1 MNVLCLVGPTGTGKS
16 RLGLH
21 IAERFRGAIINAD
34 SRQVYRDFPIIT
46 ARPSPADEARCP
58 HHLYGFLATEE
69 KMSAGSWAG
78 AALECIRTL
87 HGEGRLPVLVGGTGL
102 YLRALLD
109 GIVDIPPVPGH
120 VSARLLR
127 ECGEQGPEALHATLQ
142 RLDPVYA
149 ARIHPRDRQRIVR
162 ALEVHAATGKTFTW
176 WHEHTPPPP
185 PFRVLRLGLRLALDA
200 LTPLL
205 EQRIRLMLEAGA
217 LDEAERA
224 LKGCPDP
231 GAPGWSGIG
240 CAELH
245 AVLQGRLSLDEARTL
260 WLKNTR
266 AYAKRQLTWFRADP
280 RIRWFTPDEMPEA
293 IRCVEVWLQESLFD

>member
-21 IAERFRGAIINAD
+21 VAERFCGAIVNAD

-46 ARPSPADEARCP
+46 ARPSPEDEARCP
-58 HHLYGFLATEE
+58 HHLYGFLSTEE

-78 AALECIRTL
+78 AALERIRTL
-87 HGEGRLPVLVGGTGL
+87 HNEGRLPVLVGGTGL

-109 GIVDIPPVPGH
+109 GIVDIPPVPQPI
-120 VSARLLR
+120 SARLIR
-127 ECGEQGPEALHATLQ
+127 ECGELGPEVLHAALQ
-142 RLDPVYA
+142 RLDPAYA

-185 PFRVLRLGLRLALDA
+185 ALRVLRLGLRLPLEL

-217 LDEAERA
+217 LDEAKHA
-224 LKGCPDP
+224 LEHCPDP
-231 GAPGWSGIG
+231 RAPGWSGIG
-240 CAELH
+240 CAELY
-245 AVLQGRLSLDEARTL
+245 ALLQGRVSLDEACAL

-280 RIRWFTPDEMPEA
+280 RIRWFSPDETPQA
-293 IRCVEVWLQESLFD
+293 IRCVEEWLNGIP